1 MSVTSE
7 QGIESVVI
15 FFEDCSVFLLR
26 KFGKTGHSSVVR
38 GKGIRDK
45 NIRSKHI
52 ETKCIEECA
61 SLCGSLGLQFVELH
75 MNLPQYQTSSMDL
88 PLLKELSEK
97 YGIIIRYILM
107 KS

>member
-38 GKGIRDK
+38 HKGIRDK
-45 NIRSKHI
+45 NIHSKHRKRVPTSVNPRCDAAAPDGDFACW
-52 ETKCIEECA
+52 EV
-61 SLCGSLGLQFVELH
+61 S
-75 MNLPQYQTSSMDL
+75 QTL
-88 PLLKELSEK
+88 
-97 YGIIIRYILM
+97 
-107 KS
+107 

>member
-38 GKGIRDK
+38 DKGIRDK
-45 NIRSKHI
+45 NIRSYHDFLIIPTISGK
-52 ETKCIEECA
+52 A
-61 SLCGSLGLQFVELH
+61 DNYRL
-75 MNLPQYQTSSMDL
+75 
-88 PLLKELSEK
+88 LLKK
-97 YGIIIRYILM
+97 GRDNFFKKGRYLIARIQM
-107 KS
+107 P

>member
-38 GKGIRDK
+38 DKGIRDK
-45 NIRSKHI
+45 NIRSKHMLAI
-52 ETKCIEECA
+52 LLTIPLKRA
-61 SLCGSLGLQFVELH
+61 YLLRLSLNLVQKNIAAQKRLQ
-75 MNLPQYQTSSMDL
+75 
-88 PLLKELSEK
+88 LS
-97 YGIIIRYILM
+97 
-107 KS
+107 